1 MAVFHFTGE
10 IICELTGQYLD
21 FELEYDVYEDPD
33 MTREELVQMGQD
45 YASFPS
51 PDLLLSTILRNCQKA
66 LDKDFDQEYAGNL
79 LEGIAYDFVGLYA
92 HMTMGNVPDDWS

>member
-33 MTREELVQMGQD
+33 MTRQELIQMGQD
-45 YASFPS
+45 YASF
-51 PDLLLSTILRNCQKA
+51 A
-66 LDKDFDQEYAGNL
+66 DQEVLGYVMDNL
-79 LEGIAYDFVGLYA
+79 SVVLNFEHVE
-92 HMTMGNVPDDWS
+92 TDDDD

>member
-33 MTREELVQMGQD
+33 MTREELVQMGED
-45 YASFPS
+45 YASF
-51 PDLLLSTILRNCQKA
+51 R
-66 LDKDFDQEYAGNL
+66 DQEVLGYIMDNISIV
-79 LEGIAYDFVGLYA
+79 LEVRDVIV
-92 HMTMGNVPDDWS
+92 DDE

>member
-33 MTREELVQMGQD
+33 MTSEELVQMGKD
-45 YASFPS
+45 YASFS
-51 PDLLLSTILRNCQKA
+51 DREVLNYIMDNLSVVLNFEHVET
-66 LDKDFDQEYAGNL
+66 
-79 LEGIAYDFVGLYA
+79 
-92 HMTMGNVPDDWS
+92 DDD